1 MILQIWIFFNME
13 LPIFI
18 IIPKINQSIS
28 DDAAGDIFYT
38 NNIEFN
44 LCSLCL
50 IFALFGYI
58 AIGNYIVL
66 YSISEI
72 HFMRETVK
80 YDFHM
85 FQFSNFRIFEFIF
98 FRPPIQWDKSM
109 SKYMMIIQFSI
120 KLSVLFQYYVGQQ
133 NIYSVKMITFFLCYS
148 G

>member
-1 MILQIWIFFNME
+1 ME

-85 FQFSNFRIFEFIF
+85 FQFFNFRIFEFIF
-98 FRPPIQWDKSM
+98 FRPPIQWDDDNSIFNQIERVI
-109 SKYMMIIQFSI
+109 SILCRSAKYLQRQNDNIFF
-120 KLSVLFQYYVGQQ
+120 VLFWMNEWVGIFV
-133 NIYSVKMITFFLCYS
+133 NDNDF
-148 G
+148 